1 MTREE
6 PWKKPTT
13 KKPDPTNFFAS
24 TKRCI
29 VVSLFG
35 LPSQGGGAGRGRG
48 GDEIDRQL
56 HGQAQEKIAREFLRR
71 PSAGAGGHVL
81 KHQGERGRGDPAE
94 GRKEGYIYIAAP
106 HALLSCVWSG
116 RCLCLL
122 PREGHGVCPPYG
134 LRYSINSLLLCGY
147 QVLSLI
153 SSRLVTT
160 VILQVHAA

>member
-1 MTREE
+1 MTRHE

-94 GRKEGYIYIAAP
+94 GRKEGYIYIYSRP
-106 HALLSCVWSG
+106 TCTTLL
-116 RCLCLL
+116 
-122 PREGHGVCPPYG
+122 
-134 LRYSINSLLLCGY
+134 
-147 QVLSLI
+147 
-153 SSRLVTT
+153 RLVGALSVPFASRRPRRVPPLWIT
-160 VILQVHAA
+160 LQYQ